1 MSDPTPEALAA
12 AEREQLRAAQYL
24 DKIGSEM
31 RRAGWD
37 FVAIVISRCQFDE
50 TTGHILAPGATF
62 YSASRGMMPALPR
75 EADNLRM
82 VADLCDEAFR
92 KSGCREATESS
103 TEDVTARF
111 VP

>member
-12 AEREQLRAAQYL
+12 AEREQMRAAEHV
-24 DKIGSEM
+24 DKIGSAL
-31 RRAGWD
+31 RLAGWD

-50 TTGHILAPGATF
+50 TTGHVLAPGATF
-62 YSASRGMMPALPR
+62 YSATDRMMPALPR

-103 TEDVTARF
+103 IEDVTARF

>member
-1 MSDPTPEALAA
+1 VSEPTPEALRVAEIEQMRA
-12 AEREQLRAAQYL
+12 AELL
-24 DKIGSEM
+24 DKIGSDL

-37 FVAIVISRCQFDE
+37 FVAIVVSRCQFDE
-50 TTGHILAPGATF
+50 STGHVLAPGATF
-62 YSASRGMMPALPR
+62 YSASERMMPALPR

-82 VADLCDEAFR
+82 VAGLCDEAFR
-92 KSGCREATESS
+92 KSGCREATEAS

>member
-1 MSDPTPEALAA
+1 MSEPSREALNT
-12 AEREQLRAAQYL
+12 AEREQMRAAALVDQL
-24 DKIGSEM
+24 GCSLRE
-31 RRAGWD
+31 AGWD

-50 TTGHILAPGATF
+50 TTGHVLAPGATF
-62 YSASRGMMPALPR
+62 YSASPRMMPALPR

-82 VADLCDEAFR
+82 VAGICDEAFR

-103 TEDVTARF
+103 TEDVTSRF

>member
-12 AEREQLRAAQYL
+12 AEREQMRAAEVL
-24 DKIGSEM
+24 DKVGSDL

-37 FVAIVISRCQFDE
+37 FVAIVISRCQFDAA
-50 TTGHILAPGATF
+50 TGHVLAPGATF
-62 YSASRGMMPALPR
+62 YSAGAIMVPALPR